1 MQDQNIWLSSVCLV
15 KGVILQP
22 ANVFKKAKDGEI
34 QKEVLIVFGIAA
46 LITLL
51 KSFSA
56 RRQFLNFFADERLNQ
71 LLSILSIPQIKWFIT
86 YLIYF
91 VMICFVFGICRL
103 FGRATNLKTL
113 TLAFMSISGVGIV
126 SQLFFYTVHFVVP
139 KSVSFVGS
147 YCVYFWVIGLS
158 IKAIQVTQSF
168 SLTKSLVSFLPPAIV
183 FAILCEMT
191 VVSPYLAW
199 LTA

>member
-1 MQDQNIWLSSVCLV
+1 MGRALRIEYPGAHYHVTSRGNERKD
-15 KGVILQP
+15 
-22 ANVFKKAKDGEI
+22 VFKSRKDRE
-34 QKEVLIVFGIAA
+34 
-46 LITLL
+46 
-51 KSFSA
+51 
-56 RRQFLNFFADERLNQ
+56 QFL
-71 LLSILSIPQIKWFIT
+71 T
-86 YLIYF
+86 YLESAVTRYGAVIHAYCL
-91 VMICFVFGICRL
+91 M
-103 FGRATNLKTL
+103 TNHYHLLIETPDGNL
-113 TLAFMSISGVGIV
+113 SRIM
-126 SQLFFYTVHFVVP
+126 QH
-139 KSVSFVGS
+139 VGS